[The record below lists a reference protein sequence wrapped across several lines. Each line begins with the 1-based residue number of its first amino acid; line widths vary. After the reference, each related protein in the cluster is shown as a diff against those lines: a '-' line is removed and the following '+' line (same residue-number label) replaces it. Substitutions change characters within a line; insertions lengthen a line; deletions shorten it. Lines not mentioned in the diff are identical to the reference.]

1 MKTLILICSILLM
14 SGCSL
19 KIKTAKQW
27 ENHYLTVEELEK
39 VVPTIHL
46 DEDESIWLISND
58 TLRYILK
65 K

>member
-1 MKTLILICSILLM
+1 M

-27 ENHYLTVEELEK
+27 ENHYQTVEELEK

-46 DEDESIWLISND
+46 NEDESIWLISND
-58 TLRYILK
+58 TMRYILK
-65 K
+65 KCPCFLR

>member
-1 MKTLILICSILLM
+1 M